1 MAYHQTMF
9 YPLVQPPRAATIDH
23 LRSSSQPLLH
33 TTVNAN
39 GQSPPPSRRSA
50 VTTTAT
56 TASTASPVR
65 GPTMLPSPARNAQPT
80 TETCMTFFVADIDGL
95 RYLRGSDAQYVD
107 CLDGKP
113 KTITVT
119 GYEVYIIE
127 QWACARCYSS
137 SIISYT
143 GNPEHVVTLG
153 SITVPKDRDLWSK
166 RLRAYVEDLSK
177 MNARPKSCDQLGT
190 LFVTNLSSFQ
200 SGLTLINVPDGNASK
215 HSNDFIVNENLRR
228 MGCGGRSGITLNKPA
243 DASRDK
249 FYQIYRLSDHVPF
262 ENAVIN
268 IVKLVQ
274 VSLYYFGLFRR
285 YDINGLLCDLTESA
299 INAWWHDIGVP
310 HYRVDPAD
318 KVLGP
323 TTIAAILG
331 MVVGCRHRLNAAG
344 AQVAKDPFDVAGFRQ
359 GIVTFQRQQKLSKTA
374 KLDGPTRDKLLR
386 FTGKIS
392 ASERFALT
400 KVVKTTVQDLSGMHT
415 QNAIDVET
423 TDYDRFIENIYGHS
437 LRYLWLGKMN
447 SKFARQIRNSKYA
460 NVIDDAVTSNGN
472 GNAVAPLVSSAMNAS
487 GLSNSYQTPRRPLL
501 RSSTAPGSVRGT
513 YGEDSSSLLP
523 TSARVATSS
532 ASDAVVENESDRGE
546 DEFEENENYDTEGQ
560 AFVADGNHY
569 PSSSSHVSAYDDVP
583 AFVRYHRN
591 RRINREETQPL
602 RRDIKTAMRRGKVR
616 TDEAIRSGVNK
627 LTGNL
632 RRRRDEQHQTSVL
645 ATERGSKRITA
656 LVENDN
662 TALSAGTS
670 TPPSTATD
678 GSTPTDVDPKG
689 RDEVDLIIPER
700 DEDEEVEEE
709 EEDEYDQDYDDDIE
723 ESEYL
728 EERDRVHSSGRLQP
742 RSIQSGGSRNGSE
755 LAVNDAG
762 SSNGHSASTAQSFN
776 DDSQRLEAIEN
787 ELMIYHDARS
797 SNSLSLGPRTARS
810 CFDLVELAAQQNNFS
825 KSVVALGG
833 ISVNEHSS
841 IRVCGGPFAADIDV
855 SNKVVRRASFSV
867 VEPLVSRWDAQW
879 DYPTEYIF
887 RLLERVKAV
896 QQWSESHV
904 KRAESIRDDYA
915 LQMADLALFH
925 EHAITESDAIQQAYH
940 HAIQREGYLAN
951 GIRDLDME
959 AARLQYEVR
968 TLDAKLDDLDESVD
982 SFGAKIEGMESRL
995 QALRRRP
1002 GQKDNKAPAQLNG
1015 KENKSINGGN
1025 GKHECS

>member
-1 MAYHQTMF
+1 MAYHQTIF
-9 YPLVQPPRAATIDH
+9 YPLVRPPQAANIDH
-23 LRSSSQPLLH
+23 VRSSSQPSLH
-33 TTVNAN
+33 TTAN
-39 GQSPPPSRRSA
+39 GNGLSPPSRRSTT
-50 VTTTAT
+50 TTTAT
-56 TASTASPVR
+56 IFSPDR
-65 GPTMLPSPARNAQPT
+65 GPTMSSSSASKAPPT
-80 TETCMTFFVADIDGL
+80 TETCVTFLIADIDGL
-95 RYLRGSDAQYVD
+95 RYLRGSDAQYFNR
-107 CLDGKP
+107 LDGRP

-143 GNPEHVVTLG
+143 GNPEHVVSLG
-153 SITVPKDRDLWSK
+153 SITVPKNRDLWSK

-177 MNARPKSCDQLGT
+177 MNARPKSCGQLGT

-200 SGLTLINVPDGNASK
+200 SGLTLINVPDGNTSK
-215 HSNDFIVNENLRR
+215 HNNDFIVNENLRR

-285 YDINGLLCDLTESA
+285 YDINGLLCDLTERA

-310 HYRVDPAD
+310 HYRVDPVD

-344 AQVAKDPFDVAGFRQ
+344 AQVAKDPFDVEGFRQ

-386 FTGKIS
+386 ITGKIS
-392 ASERFALT
+392 ASERFPLT

-423 TDYDRFIENIYGHS
+423 TDYDRFIENIFGPS

-447 SKFARQIRNSKYA
+447 SKFARQIRDSTFA
-460 NVIDDAVTSNGN
+460 NVIDAGAASDGN
-472 GNAVAPLVSSAMNAS
+472 GNVVAPLVSSAMNAS
-487 GLSNSYQTPRRPLL
+487 GLSNSYQPPRRPLL
-501 RSSTAPGSVRGT
+501 RSATAPGVVRGT
-513 YGEDSSSLLP
+513 NGDDSSSLHP
-523 TSARVATSS
+523 TSAGVATSS
-532 ASDAVVENESDRGE
+532 ASDTVVENESDRGE
-546 DEFEENENYDTEGQ
+546 DEVEENDNYDTEGQ
-560 AFVADGNHY
+560 AFVAEGNDY

-602 RRDIKTAMRRGKVR
+602 KRDIKTAMRRGKVR

-632 RRRRDEQHQTSVL
+632 RRRQHQTPVL
-645 ATERGSKRITA
+645 TAERGSKRITA

-678 GSTPTDVDPKG
+678 GSTPPDADRKG
-689 RDEVDLIIPER
+689 HDEVDLIIPLR
-700 DEDEEVEEE
+700 DEDEEED
-709 EEDEYDQDYDDDIE
+709 EEDEYDNDYDDDIE

-728 EERDRVHSSGRLQP
+728 EARDRLHSGSQIQLKL
-742 RSIQSGGSRNGSE
+742 IQSGGSRPGSE
-755 LAVNDAG
+755 LAVDDAG
-762 SSNGHSASTAQSFN
+762 SSNDASGSAAQSFN
-776 DDSQRLEAIEN
+776 DDSQRLKAIEK

-797 SNSLSLGPRTARS
+797 SDSLSLGPRAVKS
-810 CFDLVELAAQQNNFS
+810 CFDLVEVAAQQSTFS

-833 ISVNEHSS
+833 ISANEYSS
-841 IRVCGGPFAADIDV
+841 IPVCGGSFAADIER
-855 SNKVVRRASFSV
+855 SRKIVRRASFSV
-867 VEPLVSRWDAQW
+867 VERFVLRWDAQW
-879 DYPTEYIF
+879 DYPTEYIV
-887 RLLERVKAV
+887 RLLERVKGV

-904 KRAESIRDDYA
+904 KRAENVRDDYA
-915 LQMADLALFH
+915 LQIADVARFH
-925 EHAITESDAIQQAYH
+925 EYAIVESDAIQQAYH
-940 HAIQREGYLAN
+940 HAIQREGFLAN

-982 SFGAKIEGMESRL
+982 SFGAKIEAMESRL
-995 QALRRRP
+995 QDLCRKPVQRSNNA
-1002 GQKDNKAPAQLNG
+1002 KAQFNG
-1015 KENKSINGGN
+1015 KENRSINGGN
-1025 GKHECS
+1025 GKEESS

>member
-1 MAYHQTMF
+1 MAYHPTIF
-9 YPLVQPPRAATIDH
+9 NPLVRPPQAASIDH
-23 LRSSSQPLLH
+23 VRSSSQPLLH

-39 GQSPPPSRRSA
+39 GRLSPPSRRSTA
-50 VTTTAT
+50 TATAT
-56 TASTASPVR
+56 TATIFSPVR
-65 GPTMLPSPARNAQPT
+65 GPTTSPSAAAKAQPT
-80 TETCMTFFVADIDGL
+80 TETWVTFFVADIDGL

-107 CLDGKP
+107 CFDDMP
-113 KTITVT
+113 KTTTVT

-143 GNPEHVVTLG
+143 GNPEHVVSLG
-153 SITVPKDRDLWSK
+153 SITVPKNRDLWSK

-177 MNARPKSCDQLGT
+177 MNARPKSCGKLGT

-215 HSNDFIVNENLRR
+215 HINDFIVNENLRR

-285 YDINGLLCDLTESA
+285 YDINGLLCDLTERA
-299 INAWWHDIGVP
+299 INAWWHDIGMP
-310 HYRVDPAD
+310 HYHVDPVD

-344 AQVAKDPFDVAGFRQ
+344 AQVAKDPFDVEGFRQ
-359 GIVTFQRQQKLSKTA
+359 GIVTFQRQQKLIQTA

-386 FTGKIS
+386 ITGKIS
-392 ASERFALT
+392 ASERFPLT

-447 SKFARQIRNSKYA
+447 SKFARQIRNSKFA
-460 NVIDDAVTSNGN
+460 NVIDDGAASNGN
-472 GNAVAPLVSSAMNAS
+472 GNGNVVSPLVSSAMNAS
-487 GLSNSYQTPRRPLL
+487 GPSNSYQPPRRPLL
-501 RSSTAPGSVRGT
+501 RAATAPGSVRGI
-513 YGEDSSSLLP
+513 YGEDSSSLHS
-523 TSARVATSS
+523 TSGGVATSS
-532 ASDAVVENESDRGE
+532 ASDTVVDNESDRGE
-546 DEFEENENYDTEGQ
+546 DVVEENENYDTEGQ
-560 AFVADGNHY
+560 AFAADGNDY
-569 PSSSSHVSAYDDVP
+569 PSSSSHLSAYDDVP

-591 RRINREETQPL
+591 RRINREDTQPSK
-602 RRDIKTAMRRGKVR
+602 RDIKTAMRRGKVR
-616 TDEAIRSGVNK
+616 TDEAIRSGVHK

-632 RRRRDEQHQTSVL
+632 RRRRDEQRQTPVL
-645 ATERGSKRITA
+645 ATERRSKRITA

-678 GSTPTDVDPKG
+678 GSTPPDADRKG
-689 RDEVDLIIPER
+689 RDEADLIIPEG
-700 DEDEEVEEE
+700 DEDEEDD

-723 ESEYL
+723 VSVYL
-728 EERDRVHSSGRLQP
+728 EGRDRVHSSSKIQLK
-742 RSIQSGGSRNGSE
+742 SIQSGGSRPGSE
-755 LAVNDAG
+755 LAVDDAG
-762 SSNGHSASTAQSFN
+762 SSNDPSASTAQSFN
-776 DDSQRLEAIEN
+776 DDSQRLKAIEN
-787 ELMIYHDARS
+787 ELMIYHDARTS
-797 SNSLSLGPRTARS
+797 DSLSLGPRTAKS
-810 CFDLVELAAQQNNFS
+810 CFDLVELEEQQSSFS

-833 ISVNEHSS
+833 ISTSERSS
-841 IRVCGGPFAADIDV
+841 IRVCGGPFAADIEG
-855 SNKVVRRASFSV
+855 SAKFVRRASFSV
-867 VEPLVSRWDAQW
+867 VEPIVSRWDAQW

-887 RLLERVKAV
+887 RLLERVKGV

-904 KRAESIRDDYA
+904 RRAEVYFPLGSIQTTYINIGFRIFAMITPITWKTLLDFMNMLSANRTLSNKHTTMPFNGRDI
-915 LQMADLALFH
+915 LQ
-925 EHAITESDAIQQAYH
+925 TESGISTWKL
-940 HAIQREGYLAN
+940 HACS
-951 GIRDLDME
+951 
-959 AARLQYEVR
+959 
-968 TLDAKLDDLDESVD
+968 T
-982 SFGAKIEGMESRL
+982 
-995 QALRRRP
+995 
-1002 GQKDNKAPAQLNG
+1002 
-1015 KENKSINGGN
+1015 KS
-1025 GKHECS
+1025 ELLMQS